1 MIPASDG
8 PASAE
13 MFSRWRFWLTPGML
27 HLLLLPVPSLPAPLP
42 LVPAVPRQ
50 AVGVCMGTVQTVC
63 RCGVPWLGPS
73 CTSCY
78 SGHRAESCGS
88 VCTAKLG
95 AEGKCWSIGSCV
107 DSAALYL
114 SPCTA
119 LALQVLDEIHHLTLA
134 PVAASVR

>member
-1 MIPASDG
+1 MGLPLQRCLAGGGSGSRLGCFTCSSCLFPAC
-8 PASAE
+8 PHR
-13 MFSRWRFWLTPGML
+13 SR
-27 HLLLLPVPSLPAPLP
+27 